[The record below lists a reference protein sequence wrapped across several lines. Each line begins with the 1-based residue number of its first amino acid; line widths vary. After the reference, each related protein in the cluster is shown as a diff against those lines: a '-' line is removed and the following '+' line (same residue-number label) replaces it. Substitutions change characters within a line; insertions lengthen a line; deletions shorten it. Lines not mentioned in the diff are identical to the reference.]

1 MGLANVFGFAST
13 LYFCIPDNPQLRA
26 LRDTI
31 DDRLFKIRHCQDID
45 GVVRHLPLFEPPIDP
60 ALLVQAAAQGLSLSS
75 VLNDLNS
82 PMPNYRFYYLLQK
95 ALELCSEVRALG
107 NAFLSA
113 KEKGNAEELSQLRAK
128 HESSIHNLVMEVKK
142 QQLDEAGKAMDA
154 LQQSRKGPAYRLQHN
169 LKLIGEDLGKVPDG
183 KTDFTEVPDAFMDY
197 ARCPR
202 RFHSSRFKS
211 LDRFLYTSAWRN
223 VADSLT
229 ADARRRRR
237 EARFVRETAFH
248 DGSPKFTDQS
258 VGIGSNT
265 TPWLLDVATDDSER
279 QALKRWLLGERRTG
293 PLAQSLCFDG
303 LPVPAQR
310 REVKKFKDRIRKR
323 LARLARV
330 QEPQVRVRR

>member
-1 MGLANVFGFAST
+1 MTRTGDPIPRRPPCLTDLHDRVLNGDQLALEAIAQYST
-13 LYFCIPDNPQLRA
+13 QALHRQLRRA
-26 LRDTI
+26 
-31 DDRLFKIRHCQDID
+31 FRHVDADVLQD
-45 GVVRHLPLFEPPIDP
+45 
-60 ALLVQAAAQGLSLSS
+60 AA
-75 VLNDLNS
+75 V
-82 PMPNYRFYYLLQK
+82 
-95 ALELCSEVRALG
+95 
-107 NAFLSA
+107 
-113 KEKGNAEELSQLRAK
+113 
-128 HESSIHNLVMEVKK
+128 
-142 QQLDEAGKAMDA
+142 
-154 LQQSRKGPAYRLQHN
+154 
-169 LKLIGEDLGKVPDG
+169 
-183 KTDFTEVPDAFMDY
+183 DAFMDY